1 MARRKKPTQVQGRR
15 RDYSDELKAEAVQIL
30 QDRHAAPSL
39 VGNSHKVTLKHY
51 LQVTDEDFEAA
62 SGIVDH
68 SPEKVDHIVDQHSQA
83 PTRTELPRNEE
94 SPCIAEAFP
103 DGAVRFRSVP
113 VVKVGDAGLQHSV
126 FFTKIT
132 ALLM

>member
-1 MARRKKPTQVQGRR
+1 MARRKKPTQVHGRR

-62 SGIVDH
+62 AAKVSH
-68 SPEKVDHIVDQHSQA
+68 SPEKVSHKVPQHPHA
-83 PTRTELPRNEE
+83 PTGTERPRNEE

-113 VVKVGDAGLQHSV
+113 VVKVGDAGIEHATSTV
-126 FFTKIT
+126 
-132 ALLM
+132 